1 MKNSS
6 ESLSILK
13 KIVFTLTPLI
23 ILLIILEVSLRIVYF
38 QTNSQSPLAIVA
50 SFRHVRGKVLAA
62 KAKNYVQNYQ
72 IPRDALFSADAK
84 ELLEQFQQ
92 EYETNFKMLV
102 EEAQKIQSKLFVLY
116 IPTDLYENPE
126 NGLFCRNFFA
136 HLAEKYQLE
145 FIDLSEEFRKYPLD
159 VLTLLPDDGHLS
171 RFGNQVVAGKLAE
184 YIDKYSNYRTIFQF
198 QKRVSLFGDL
208 KPSDNSI
215 WQIKPDMPYRVT
227 TNSQGLR
234 MGYDLTFPKRKQRI
248 LALGDSVTFGPY
260 LPNHHIYPYLLE
272 RKYSDKEVINA
283 GVAGYTII
291 DELSLFVERARYV
304 EPDITVLQVL
314 DNDISDLFF
323 FKRNEFNR
331 KRGFYQPSELEKNF
345 LSSLIK
351 NN

>member
-13 KIVFTLTPLI
+13 KIVFALILLI

-38 QTNSQSPLAIVA
+38 QAKSQSPLALIT
-50 SFRHVRGKVLAA
+50 SFRHVKNKVLAA
-62 KAKNYVQNYQ
+62 KAKRYVQNYQ
-72 IPRDALFSADAK
+72 VPRDALFSAAAK

-102 EEAQKIQSKLFVLY
+102 EEAQKIESKLVVLY
-116 IPTDLYENPE
+116 IPTGQYENPE
-126 NGLFCRNFFA
+126 NRLICRNFFA

-171 RFGNQVVAGKLAE
+171 RFGNQVVANKLAE
-184 YIDKYSNYRTIFQF
+184 YVDKYSDYRTTFQF
-198 QKRVSLFGDL
+198 EKRAILFGDL
-208 KPSDNSI
+208 KPNDSSI
-215 WQIKPDMPYRVT
+215 WQIRPDMPYRVT
-227 TNSQGLR
+227 TNTQGLR
-234 MGYDLTFPKRKQRI
+234 MDYDLTFPKKKQRI
-248 LALGDSVTFGPY
+248 LVLGDSVTFGPY
-260 LPNHHIYPYLLE
+260 LPSHHTYPYLLE

-283 GVAGYTII
+283 GVAGYTIT

-304 EPDITVLQVL
+304 EPDITVLEVL

-323 FKRNEFNR
+323 FKRNEFDR
-331 KRGFYQPSELEKNF
+331 KKRFHQPSELEKKF
-345 LSSLIK
+345 LEQFNK
-351 NN
+351 K